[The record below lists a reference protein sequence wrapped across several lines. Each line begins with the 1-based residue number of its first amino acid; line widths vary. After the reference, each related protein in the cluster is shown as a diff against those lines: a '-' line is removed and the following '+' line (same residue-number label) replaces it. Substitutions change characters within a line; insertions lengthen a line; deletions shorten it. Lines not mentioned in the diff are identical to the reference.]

1 MHLADLVKTVW
12 VDAAAGGRIARVTI
26 DDPRRL
32 NAMGSDLMRDFLSA
46 MDVVALTDDC
56 RCVVVEGAGGRA
68 FVGGANVFELAR
80 LEQATGRAMIA
91 MVHRCC
97 DALRQCPAPVVAK
110 IDGFCI
116 GAGMELAAAADLRV
130 ASDVSV
136 FGMPEV
142 AVGLPSVVEACLFPG
157 LIGWGR
163 TRQMMLTGEN
173 IDAQTAERWGFV
185 EAIAPKPALENAV
198 QRFVAPIV
206 KAGPEAVR
214 AQKALM
220 RQWEAMSP
228 VDAARAGIDA
238 FAAVAGSDENKRLI
252 GHVVA
257 ELEAKRRQKKD
268 KP

>member
-1 MHLADLVKTVW
+1 LGDLVKTTW
-12 VDAAAGGRIARVTI
+12 TQRAEGGRVARVVI
-26 DDPRRL
+26 DDARRL
-32 NAMGSDLMRDFLSA
+32 NAMGRDLMADFLTAIAAVS
-46 MDVVALTDDC
+46 LEDDC

-68 FVGGANVFELAR
+68 FVGGANIFELAA
-80 LEQATGRAMIA
+80 LTKPTARAFITE
-91 MVHRCC
+91 VHRCC
-97 DALRQCPAPVVAK
+97 DALRQCPAPVIAK

-130 ASDVSV
+130 ASQTSV

-142 AVGLPSVVEACLFPG
+142 AVGLPSVVEASLFPG

-173 IDAQTAERWGFV
+173 IDAETAFAWGFV
-185 EAIAPKPALENAV
+185 ETVAPKAAMETAV
-198 QRFVAPIV
+198 ERFVLPIV
-206 KAGPEAVR
+206 KAGPLAVR
-214 AQKALM
+214 SQKALM

-238 FAAVAGSDENKRLI
+238 LANAFDTDEPTRLA

-257 ELEAKRRQKKD
+257 ELEEKRRKK
-268 KP
+268 KEAQA